1 MRISDWSSDV
11 CSSDFPGD
19 VPAGAD
25 AGDDDVD
32 RRVAEILEDLAR
44 GGAGVDFDIGRV
56 LELLRHP
63 ATVCR
68 LALFFS
74 FRPLKTNV
82 GPKMLIAVLIYRTA
96 TVPFVLSP
104 SMTPRP
110 LSLAPA
116 APSVM

>member
-11 CSSDFPGD
+11 CSSDLLDRVRTGLAAGNDRRLGRLDRIDFQIGPMRLERFGHPGD

-63 ATVCR
+63 AKIERASCR
-68 LALFFS
+68 E
-74 FRPLKTNV
+74 RECQYV
-82 GPKMLIAVLIYRTA
+82 
-96 TVPFVLSP
+96 
-104 SMTPRP
+104 
-110 LSLAPA
+110 
-116 APSVM
+116 